1 MTSEP
6 KFGSLQDELAAALP
20 QNFHCRVRYVHSPSK
35 PCEPLFSP
43 PPGSGPEKT
52 RLASHL
58 LTVSTKPALE
68 TAGSSG
74 ILVLGIEVLV
84 YYTKHLTTIFVSKA
98 DSTGYLRQQRP
109 SPVRA
114 ITTAFL
120 RWMTAKERHAL
131 PSRKLVISLF
141 ARSQSQYLFPGSAE
155 NENKHVL
162 DDRQLIKWW
171 ARVLD
176 PIFPKKDECESGVE
190 DPEHEYSGYLTVP
203 GYEGAEA
210 RSFLPPSNSQAT
222 GLRWKPGNPLA
233 ELATARGIAPD
244 APPRC
249 LLPRFPDDPKA
260 RFMQDL
266 DDDVGLTQDAPATL
280 SPSKRKS
287 GKWSSIRDLNR
298 FWEAME
304 FRQECS
310 SGRVVGFLWL
320 VVQTKYPP
328 DPKILDSTNTASQDS
343 SVGAQSSDPVSQ
355 QEEVLSTSGSPR
367 KRRRKPLSGPIIP
380 RQPRL
385 KGGSS
390 SLTATGDLA
399 GMVETSVG
407 DGLVL
412 SKEGYDKAMQTL
424 LHLDF
429 ANMEAARQSTSKWIS
444 EVSAICGIQTDWS
457 LDVSGTA
464 KLESAAG
471 RPVSNGTAQ
480 VNDLGAMIRKK
491 PPTPRRFYNDTRV
504 SIPSSD
510 YRTHPKTRWGGH
522 FMIGNGVLHHDLV
535 NIPFFG
541 RVYDTVVVAHP
552 LSESDWFVDRR
563 TRLGHILYLIDLL
576 REIQSSSRG
585 DAQATKDE
593 LRARQDSINVLRGI
607 RRKIFGDAGIR
618 AAQRG
623 VTSGAACHRNQGLE
637 GLNDILS
644 PNATAEGYL
653 EVPWYATEI
662 SAYS

>member
-6 KFGSLQDELAAALP
+6 NVGSLKDELAAVLP
-20 QNFHCRVRYVHSPSK
+20 QDFCCKVRYVHSPYK

-43 PPGSGPEKT
+43 SPGSEPEKT

-58 LTVSTKPALE
+58 LTVSTKPASDAAE
-68 TAGSSG
+68 SSG
-74 ILVLGIEVLV
+74 VLVLGIEVLV
-84 YYTKHLTTIFVSKA
+84 YHTKHLTTIFVSKA

-114 ITTAFL
+114 ITTTFL
-120 RWMTAKERHAL
+120 RWMTAKERHAY

-176 PIFPKKDECESGVE
+176 PIFPKKDERESGVGNAE
-190 DPEHEYSGYLTVP
+190 LEYSGYLTVP
-203 GYEGAEA
+203 GYEGAEV
-210 RSFLPPSNSQAT
+210 RSFLPPSNDRSKN
-222 GLRWKPGNPLA
+222 GLQWKPGNPLA
-233 ELATARGIAPD
+233 ELAATRGVAPG

-266 DDDVGLTQDAPATL
+266 DDDVGLSQDASATL

-320 VVQTKYPP
+320 VIQPKYPP
-328 DPKILDSTNTASQDS
+328 EPKVQDLTNAASQDS
-343 SVGAQSSDPVSQ
+343 SVETQSSDPISQ
-355 QEEVLSTSGSPR
+355 QEEVLSISGSPR

-399 GMVETSVG
+399 GIVETNVG

-429 ANMEAARQSTSKWIS
+429 ANMEAARQSTSKWVS
-444 EVSAICGIQTDWS
+444 EVSAICGIQTNWS

-480 VNDLGAMIRKK
+480 VNDLGSMIRKK
-491 PPTPRRFYNDTRV
+491 RKPEDAI
-504 SIPSSD
+504 S
-510 YRTHPKTRWGGH
+510 
-522 FMIGNGVLHHDLV
+522 
-535 NIPFFG
+535 
-541 RVYDTVVVAHP
+541 
-552 LSESDWFVDRR
+552 
-563 TRLGHILYLIDLL
+563 
-576 REIQSSSRG
+576 
-585 DAQATKDE
+585 AQAQNAGAIE
-593 LRARQDSINVLRGI
+593 PGVNVLGGGMV
-607 RRKIFGDAGIR
+607 RKKPKPAK
-618 AAQRG
+618 
-623 VTSGAACHRNQGLE
+623 S
-637 GLNDILS
+637 
-644 PNATAEGYL
+644 
-653 EVPWYATEI
+653 
-662 SAYS
+662 